1 LLLGMIS
8 QLEFQWNCLLPP
20 WEPGPSEN
28 DKYLFKVFPD
38 VSMMNGPL
46 TKSMDQV
53 SSVNLRGTLIGD
65 VPICLGLKS
74 PLRGFWTIDPINL
87 EEQRG
92 HQAGSDLGRQCSLPE

>member
-1 LLLGMIS
+1 
-8 QLEFQWNCLLPP
+8 
-20 WEPGPSEN
+20 
-28 DKYLFKVFPD
+28 
-38 VSMMNGPL
+38 MMNGPL

-53 SSVNLRGTLIGD
+53 SSVNLRGTLIRD